1 MRDSPYELVRGL
13 LNRRAEGDTT
23 PISYWEAK
31 ALQIVRDRGL
41 RLDQID
47 DLALVVGA
55 MPRAEFERWGFKVQ
69 LSPYMQSV
77 LGVSGENV

>member
-1 MRDSPYELVRGL
+1 MRDSPYELVKGL

-47 DLALVVGA
+47 DLAGGGHLV
-55 MPRAEFERWGFKVQ
+55 RAEFERWGFKVQ
-69 LSPYMQSV
+69 LSPYLQSV